1 MATPRLTF
9 LWPFLFK
16 PAATSIRQQTAR
28 GARRGVQST
37 TRKRQQAAT
46 QRYGTA
52 NEPPPHLIAGKSAL
66 PATVKDSA
74 GNQKDTKALTK
85 TNGNGKTGRPKKE
98 KVAKEVPKDE
108 PQEQEEQMVADHTL
122 SEASKTEQDAAAPQP
137 AEILAEVI
145 DGSESSPVPPAP
157 QSPQLPPGNALET
170 VLNMPS
176 SDKDGKAQAPMF
188 QEPATS
194 TKSKSIGDNSPP
206 HISAPLYVHHFDTYG
221 LVKRL
226 EEGGWNQESAITT
239 MKAVRLILAEN
250 MDLARAALV
259 SKSNVENETYLF
271 RAACSELL
279 TEINTKRKAEAER
292 SRTDRAQLQH
302 EVDIL
307 GQRLTQEGGTL
318 KDDLKGMFDD
328 RKMAIRNEQRSM
340 ESKIQELNYRITVTL
355 NSDSRSD
362 VEGVRWI
369 ITKRAIGALAT
380 CVLMVIASLKYA
392 STMMQ
397 IQEEERKRFAAM
409 GGQQG
414 GQGGQG
420 GMQSQRDGGHVHQ
433 SQDPMQRQE
442 NLGAGEM
449 LVMEK
454 GDNPAFVSLG

>member
-16 PAATSIRQQTAR
+16 PATTGIRQQTAR
-28 GARRGVQST
+28 STRRGVQST

-66 PATVKDSA
+66 LATVKDSA

-98 KVAKEVPKDE
+98 KVAKDVPKDE
-108 PQEQEEQMVADHTL
+108 PQEQEGQVVEEAAS
-122 SEASKTEQDAAAPQP
+122 SEAVKTEKNAAAQP

-145 DGSESSPVPPAP
+145 DGSESSPVSPAP
-157 QSPQLPPGNALET
+157 QSPQLPTGNALET

-188 QEPATS
+188 QEPTAS
-194 TKSKSIGDNSPP
+194 SKSKSIGDNSPP

-226 EEGGWNQESAITT
+226 EEGGWKQESAITT

-340 ESKIQELNYRITVTL
+340 ESKVCRTSPDGTGEQCLPLLDPRTQLPHHRHSELRLPLRRRRRALDHHEARNRRARNVRPHGHRQFEIREHDDADPGRREETIRGYGRTAGQ
-355 NSDSRSD
+355 SRRTRS
-362 VEGVRWI
+362 
-369 ITKRAIGALAT
+369 
-380 CVLMVIASLKYA
+380 
-392 STMMQ
+392 
-397 IQEEERKRFAAM
+397 AA
-409 GGQQG
+409 
-414 GQGGQG
+414 
-420 GMQSQRDGGHVHQ
+420 
-433 SQDPMQRQE
+433 
-442 NLGAGEM
+442 
-449 LVMEK
+449 
-454 GDNPAFVSLG
+454 